1 MVAFLLIWPHA
12 SSCFNRFPGC
22 RNSLY
27 GCADNCGRNVMTSLR
42 AVSLVLA
49 GIVPSLLGTSVGAS
63 AQNYPNQVVRIVVP
77 FSAGSITD
85 GLARILA
92 DKLGE
97 LWKQQ
102 VIVENRPGLPGT
114 TGVAKSPPDGY
125 TLMLTSNGHTIAGAI
140 NKNIQFDPVKDFAGV
155 SRVASVPLVAIV
167 PPELTAKTLK
177 DFITL
182 AKERPGQLNF
192 SSAGVA
198 STSYLSA
205 EIFRQDAKINV
216 VHIPYKGAPEATTA
230 VIRND
235 AQLYFAPIPATQ
247 DLSASGKVKAIGI
260 NSAQRVPQLP
270 QVPTIAETLPEYK
283 YESWFGVLAPAGTP
297 REIVSKVSADIA
309 KVLRMEDVRDK
320 LLAQGSIPAPTTP
333 QEFDAIN
340 RADTERYGKIL
351 RDAGIT
357 PQ

>member
-1 MVAFLLIWPHA
+1 
-12 SSCFNRFPGC
+12 
-22 RNSLY
+22 
-27 GCADNCGRNVMTSLR
+27 MTTLR
-42 AVSLVLA
+42 VIPLVLA
-49 GIVPSLLGTSVGAS
+49 VLFASAFGAS

-92 DKLGE
+92 DKLSE

-114 TGVAKSPPDGY
+114 TAVAKSPPDGY

-140 NKNIQFDPVKDFAGV
+140 NKSIQFDPVKDFAGV
-155 SRVASVPLVAIV
+155 SRVAAVPLVAIV
-167 PPELTAKTLK
+167 PPDFPGNTVK
-177 DFITL
+177 DFIDR
-182 AKERPGQLNF
+182 AKEKPGQLNF

-205 EIFRQDAKINV
+205 EIFKQDAKINI
-216 VHIPYKGAPEATTA
+216 VHVPFKGAPEATTA

-235 AQLYFAPIPATQ
+235 VQMYMAPIPATQ
-247 DLSASGKVKAIGI
+247 ELSSTGKVKAIGI
-260 NSAQRVPQLP
+260 NSAKRVPQLP
-270 QVPTIAETLPEYK
+270 NVPAIAETLPDYK
-283 YESWFGVLAPAGTP
+283 YDSWFGVLAPAGTP
-297 REIVSKVSADIA
+297 QPILKKVSEDIA
-309 KVLRMEDVRDK
+309 KVLEMPDVKEK
-320 LLAQGSIPAPTTP
+320 LQAQGSIPAPTTP
-333 QEFDAIN
+333 AEFDAIN
-340 RADTERYGKIL
+340 KADVERYGKIL

>member
-1 MVAFLLIWPHA
+1 M
-12 SSCFNRFPGC
+12 
-22 RNSLY
+22 
-27 GCADNCGRNVMTSLR
+27 MTALR
-42 AVSLVLA
+42 ATLLA
-49 GIVPSLLGTSVGAS
+49 LTTVAASAFGTSIDAS
-63 AQNYPNQVVRIVVP
+63 AQAYPNQVVRIVVP

-114 TGVAKSPPDGY
+114 TAVAKSAPDGY
-125 TLMLTSNGHTIAGAI
+125 TLMLTSNGHAIASAI

-155 SRVASVPLVAIV
+155 SRVAAVPLVAIV
-167 PPELTAKTLK
+167 PPDFPGKTLK
-177 DFITL
+177 DFIAL
-182 AKERPGQLNF
+182 ANEKPGQLNF

-205 EIFRQDAKINV
+205 EILKQDAKINIQHV
-216 VHIPYKGAPEATTA
+216 PYKGAPEATTA

-235 AQLYFAPIPATQ
+235 VQMYMAPIPATQ
-247 DLSASGKVKAIGI
+247 ELSATGKVKAIAI
-260 NSAQRVPQLP
+260 NSAKRVPQLP
-270 QVPTIAETLPEYK
+270 DVPTVAETLPNYK

-297 REIVSKVSADIA
+297 QPILTKVSEDIA
-309 KVLRMEDVRDK
+309 KVLEMPDVREK

-333 QEFDAIN
+333 SEFDAIN
-340 RADTERYGKIL
+340 KADTERYGKIL
-351 RDAGIT
+351 KDAGIS

>member
-1 MVAFLLIWPHA
+1 MTMLRVTLVAAAALLA
-12 SSCFNRFPGC
+12 SSP
-22 RNSLY
+22 
-27 GCADNCGRNVMTSLR
+27 
-42 AVSLVLA
+42 
-49 GIVPSLLGTSVGAS
+49 GAS

-92 DKLGE
+92 EKLSD

-114 TGVAKSPPDGY
+114 TAVAKSPPDGY

-140 NKNIQFDPVKDFAGV
+140 NKSIQFDPVKDFAGV
-155 SRVASVPLVAIV
+155 SRVAAVPLVAIV
-167 PPELTAKTLK
+167 PPDFPGKTLK

-182 AKERPGQLNF
+182 ATEKPGQLNF

-205 EIFRQDAKINV
+205 EIFKQDAKLNI
-216 VHIPYKGAPEATTA
+216 VHVPFKGAPEATTA

-235 AQLYFAPIPATQ
+235 VQMYFAPIPATQ
-247 DLSASGKVKAIGI
+247 ELSATGKVKAVAI
-260 NSAQRVPQLP
+260 NSASRVPQLP
-270 QVPTIAETLPEYK
+270 DVPTIAETLPNYK

-297 REIVSKVSADIA
+297 QAILTKVSEDIA
-309 KVLRMEDVRDK
+309 KVLEMPDVREK
-320 LLAQGSIPAPTTP
+320 LLAQGSIPAPTKP
-333 QEFDAIN
+333 AEFDAIN
-340 RADTERYGKIL
+340 KADTERYGKIL

>member
-1 MVAFLLIWPHA
+1 MDAPGNFGRNEMMMLRVTLFVAAALLA
-12 SSCFNRFPGC
+12 SSP
-22 RNSLY
+22 
-27 GCADNCGRNVMTSLR
+27 
-42 AVSLVLA
+42 
-49 GIVPSLLGTSVGAS
+49 GAS

-92 DKLGE
+92 EKLSD

-114 TGVAKSPPDGY
+114 TAVAKSPPDGY

-140 NKNIQFDPVKDFAGV
+140 NKSIQFDPVKDFAGV
-155 SRVASVPLVAIV
+155 SRVAAVPLVAIV
-167 PPELTAKTLK
+167 PPDFPGKTLK

-182 AKERPGQLNF
+182 ATEKPGQLNF

-205 EIFRQDAKINV
+205 EIFKQDAKLNI
-216 VHIPYKGAPEATTA
+216 VHVPFKGAPEATTA

-235 AQLYFAPIPATQ
+235 VQMYFAPIPATQ
-247 DLSASGKVKAIGI
+247 ELSATGKVKAVAI
-260 NSAQRVPQLP
+260 NSASRVPQLP
-270 QVPTIAETLPEYK
+270 DVPTIAETLPNYK

-297 REIVSKVSADIA
+297 QAILTKVSEDIA
-309 KVLRMEDVRDK
+309 KVLEMPDVREK
-320 LLAQGSIPAPTTP
+320 LLAQGSIPAPTKP
-333 QEFDAIN
+333 AEFDAIN
-340 RADTERYGKIL
+340 KADTERYGKIL

>member
-1 MVAFLLIWPHA
+1 
-12 SSCFNRFPGC
+12 
-22 RNSLY
+22 
-27 GCADNCGRNVMTSLR
+27 MTALR
-42 AVSLVLA
+42 ATLLA
-49 GIVPSLLGTSVGAS
+49 LSTVAASAFGTSFDAS
-63 AQNYPNQVVRIVVP
+63 AQAYPNQVVRIVVP

-114 TGVAKSPPDGY
+114 TAVAKSAPDGY
-125 TLMLTSNGHTIAGAI
+125 TLMLTSNGHAIASAI

-155 SRVASVPLVAIV
+155 SRVAAVPLVAIV
-167 PPELTAKTLK
+167 PPDFPGKTLK
-177 DFITL
+177 DFIAL
-182 AKERPGQLNF
+182 ANEKPGQLNF

-205 EIFRQDAKINV
+205 EILKQDAKINIQHV
-216 VHIPYKGAPEATTA
+216 PYKGAPEATTA

-235 AQLYFAPIPATQ
+235 VQMYMAPIPATQ
-247 DLSASGKVKAIGI
+247 ELSATGKVKAIAI
-260 NSAQRVPQLP
+260 NSAKRVPQLP
-270 QVPTIAETLPEYK
+270 DVPTVAETLPNYK

-297 REIVSKVSADIA
+297 QPILTKVSEDIA
-309 KVLRMEDVRDK
+309 RVLEMPDVREK

-333 QEFDAIN
+333 AEFDAIN
-340 RADTERYGKIL
+340 KSDTERYGKIL
-351 RDAGIT
+351 KDAGIS